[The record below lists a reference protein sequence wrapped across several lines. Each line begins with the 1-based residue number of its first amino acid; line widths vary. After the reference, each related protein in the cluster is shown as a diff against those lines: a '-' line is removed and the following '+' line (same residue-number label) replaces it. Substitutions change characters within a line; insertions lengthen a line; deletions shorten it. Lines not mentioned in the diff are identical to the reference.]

1 MKKWLFSFTIA
12 IIICFFTLPTILST
26 SWGVKKLSKKLSSN
40 NQNISIENLSL
51 SWFGDQ
57 RMDGFKSKGPD
68 LNISVSKTTLET
80 PLWKLLFNYQ
90 KLGKVTL
97 DQPVIE
103 YQYSDVKKNRENPL
117 IPISTSLTITKG
129 KITIHPKG
137 SPGPI
142 VNFDNIDL
150 DLTRSN
156 LRFRADAIEGKQRG
170 IINIF
175 GTFSFPNT
183 AKIEGNIE
191 NFPSKFLH
199 ILPKMGDLPEL
210 ILGDRFDSNI
220 SYRLT
225 NRSGDVRFF
234 LSSPLSKINLDA
246 KITNDIL
253 ELNQLFEAEISITPK
268 LSKTIFQTTSFQPV
282 SSKGPIK
289 LRINKDGSF
298 IPIKNFSLDKIE
310 IPNAWISLGQTI
322 FLNAESLSKILG
334 FIQLQ
339 IRQNDHVPIW
349 FQDAPLQLSKG
360 ILYIDRTELLID
372 GRYEIAT
379 WGNVDFKPKE
389 PRAKMY
395 VGITKQA
402 LEQAFHISNLPDSY
416 LLLLP
421 VDGPLSNLKI
431 HKSKAAKTLAIL
443 IGKEQLPIKGLL
455 PPDLFT
461 DNSITIPAARKPFPW
476 K

>member
-1 MKKWLFSFTIA
+1 M
-12 IIICFFTLPTILST
+12 
-26 SWGVKKLSKKLSSN
+26 
-40 NQNISIENLSL
+40 
-51 SWFGDQ
+51 
-57 RMDGFKSKGPD
+57 
-68 LNISVSKTTLET
+68 ET
-80 PLWKLLFNYQ
+80 PFNYQ
-90 KLGKVTL
+90 KLGKVSL
-97 DQPVIE
+97 DQPTIE
-103 YQYSDVKKNRENPL
+103 YQYSDVKKNTEQLL
-117 IPISTSLTITKG
+117 IPISTSLRITKG
-129 KITIHPKG
+129 KITIYPKETL
-137 SPGPI
+137 GPI
-142 VNFDNIDL
+142 VNFDNIDIDFTPSKL
-150 DLTRSN
+150 EVS
-156 LRFRADAIEGKQRG
+156 ADALEGKQRG
-170 IINIF
+170 KINVSA
-175 GTFSFPNT
+175 SFPFLNT
-183 AKIEGNIE
+183 AKIEGNIQ

-199 ILPKMGDLPEL
+199 ILPKMGDLPEV
-210 ILGDRFDSNI
+210 ILGDRFNSNI
-220 SYRLT
+220 SCQLT
-225 NRSGDVRFF
+225 SGSGDVRFF
-234 LSSPLSKINLDA
+234 LSSLLSKISLDA

-253 ELNQLFEAEISITPK
+253 ELNQPLEAEISITPK

-289 LRINKDGSF
+289 VRIDKDGIF
-298 IPIKNFSLDKIE
+298 IPIKNFSFDKIE
-310 IPNAWISLGQTI
+310 IPKASISLGQTI
-322 FLNAESLSKILG
+322 FLNAENLSKILG

-349 FQDAPLQLSKG
+349 FQDALVQLSKG
-360 ILYIDRTELLID
+360 ILYINRTELLID
-372 GRYEIAT
+372 SRYEIAT
-379 WGNVDFKPKE
+379 WGNIDFKPKE

-461 DNSITIPAARKPFPW
+461 DDSITIPAARKPFPW